1 MMHME
6 KRIYMSPL
14 VEIEWCK
21 TQQMMEVAPP
31 SDVPPEPV
39 PARREPAF

>member
-1 MMHME
+1 ME

-14 VEIEWCK
+14 VEIEWCN
-21 TQQMMEVAPP
+21 TQTLMQVAPE
-31 SDVPPEPV
+31 SDVPVEPGNSA